1 MKCVLRCKDCK
12 KRLSKEEDKKK
23 PNSKEGKLE
32 KLKGGEKRRGITTS
46 KYRSR
51 QNLVKLFLLHAKTN
65 KQDGSWNQWRSSKD
79 SQW

>member
-32 KLKGGEKRRGITTS
+32 KLKGGKKKKRH
-46 KYRSR
+46 
-51 QNLVKLFLLHAKTN
+51 NN
-65 KQDGSWNQWRSSKD
+65 KQVSFKTKSGKVVSFTRKN
-79 SQW
+79 